1 MKIKLKYTKF
11 QIIAEIIAIFS
22 LIGMFVYPFIMWGDM
37 PDKIPMHYN
46 GAGEIT
52 RLGSKYEL
60 IILSI
65 VGVFLYLLIT
75 VVMFFPSIWNVP
87 VTVTDKNKDRVYGC
101 IRSMIVLLKAE
112 IMASFL
118 YLIYNS
124 IQAQPLSS
132 DFLQIELTTIFGTL
146 IFYII
151 RLIKVSKE

>member
-11 QIIAEIIAIFS
+11 QIVAEIIAIFT
-22 LIGMFVYPFIMWGDM
+22 LTGMFVYPFIMWGDM

-46 GAGEIT
+46 GIGEIT
-52 RLGSKYEL
+52 RWGSKYEL
-60 IILSI
+60 ITLSF
-65 VGVFLYLLIT
+65 VGVFLYFTIT
-75 VVMFFPSIWNVP
+75 VVMLFPSIWNVP
-87 VTVTDKNKDRVYGC
+87 VTVTDKNRDRVYGC

-146 IFYII
+146 IFFII
-151 RLIKVSKE
+151 RLIKVSKK